1 MAADTF
7 WEKMSKY
14 SVSVIHLTIMFVQ
27 YLQLVGIMVTIYL
40 CWLTNSHTKKHK
52 YWRRFVAKIESV
64 NILLSGILGLFEFW
78 LRGQIIVFMEHVKKI
93 RASCWAHFNA
103 KSLIWKEGKQTPLS
117 YKSSFAFFPNEV
129 RQHHVKNTFLHQPV
143 EYYREVRYDFAG
155 IRITTTSLFPLFSLR
170 CYLSNWVISSAIKQP
185 KK

>member
-1 MAADTF
+1 
-7 WEKMSKY
+7 
-14 SVSVIHLTIMFVQ
+14 
-27 YLQLVGIMVTIYL
+27 
-40 CWLTNSHTKKHK
+40 
-52 YWRRFVAKIESV
+52 
-64 NILLSGILGLFEFW
+64 
-78 LRGQIIVFMEHVKKI
+78 MEHVKKI

-155 IRITTTSLFPLFSLR
+155 IRITTTFLFLLFSLR
-170 CYLSNWVISSAIKQP
+170 CYLSNWVISSACNINIIQQKSYMQNELVP
-185 KK
+185 YGTYVAICINIITICPHYNICTTISLNLVNILCCCDATFIE

>member
-1 MAADTF
+1 MLCALYTF
-7 WEKMSKY
+7 
-14 SVSVIHLTIMFVQ
+14 ID
-27 YLQLVGIMVTIYL
+27 
-40 CWLTNSHTKKHK
+40 
-52 YWRRFVAKIESV
+52 FVAKIESV

-143 EYYREVRYDFAG
+143 ESYREVRYDFAG
-155 IRITTTSLFPLFSLR
+155 IRITTTSLFLLFSLR

-185 KK
+185 KKLFRYVKYIKHRFQY